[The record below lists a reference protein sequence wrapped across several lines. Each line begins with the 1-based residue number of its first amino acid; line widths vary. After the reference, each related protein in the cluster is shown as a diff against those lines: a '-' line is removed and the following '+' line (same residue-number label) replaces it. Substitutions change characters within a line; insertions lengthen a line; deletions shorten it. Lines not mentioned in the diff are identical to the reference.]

1 MLLKCCCTL
10 LQRDDKRQSGGVKKG
25 ASTAVGY
32 TIYLKNRPK
41 MAIRALYFPPCLA
54 RFTESLPIKVF
65 KFMGKKEVGNSPFEL
80 SWRLPRN
87 EKKSNLVPVEPKAAD
102 SGWWDSFFNPRLR
115 EYTDTETYSRALPV
129 VIDYKA
135 AIHFWKVDKFH
146 FVVCISAFIGVVFG
160 NVEIGLVL
168 AVAISVIRVLLF
180 VAGPNSMVYRN
191 VEQCPNDNNIVPGI
205 LILEIDAPIYF
216 ANTNYVR
223 ERKWLKRRQKKLKGF
238 AKDSTVPFRERL
250 KILAGVVT
258 PEDIGRS
265 SAEKRLV
272 HGKH

>member
-1 MLLKCCCTL
+1 
-10 LQRDDKRQSGGVKKG
+10 
-25 ASTAVGY
+25 
-32 TIYLKNRPK
+32 
-41 MAIRALYFPPCLA
+41 
-54 RFTESLPIKVF
+54 
-65 KFMGKKEVGNSPFEL
+65 MGKKEVGNSPFEL

-87 EKKSNLVPVEPKAAD
+87 EKKSK
-102 SGWWDSFFNPRLR
+102 LR

-180 VAGPNSMVYRN
+180 VARPNSMVYRN
-191 VEQCPNDNNIVPGI
+191 VEQCPNENNIVPGI

-265 SAEKRLV
+265 SAEKKLV
-272 HGKH
+272 HVYNDKPVLSCPQRIFYKGPNYFEIDLDIHRFDYISRKGLELFYERFRK